1 MRVIKQKE
9 RGREKKVN
17 NNKDGHQI
25 LKGDSSGQKT
35 ILTCKHCGRTNSE
48 VCFWKTGACFAYG
61 QLGHTIKDCPKIR
74 KDTANKEAD
83 DAQKKKQ
90 KIQGCDFAL
99 IEKDA
104 QVSNDVVTCTLNLFS
119 KDARTLFNPSATY
132 SFMSDVSL
140 IYLCM

>member
-1 MRVIKQKE
+1 M
-9 RGREKKVN
+9 N

-25 LKGDSSGQKT
+25 LKGDSSSLT
-35 ILTCKHCGRTNSE
+35 IPPCKHCGRINSE
-48 VCFWKTGACFAYG
+48 VCFWKTGACFEYG

-74 KDTANKEAD
+74 KDTANKEAG

-90 KIQGCDFAL
+90 KIQGRDFAL
-99 IEKDA
+99 IEQDA

-140 IYLCM
+140 VYLCM